1 MEARINDAL
10 AQASNGLSDKLAD
23 IDAAKAAHKTAEDM
37 IDEGKNAL
45 TPIIG
50 GDAATLAGI
59 AAKYGYNKYMKP
71 NINTA
76 VDKGKSLIRPNSSAD
91 TNLSRINRN
100 TTGNA
105 TADEARNAGGRESR
119 IQVVDDEGN
128 EISRTA
134 SLQRSQQRL
143 ANLRLGDAQRAQ
155 GRGRATLGDE
165 AAPRDEVRP
174 TDYDDENPFSFRAF
188 EQGPGGGG
196 TPGERLGEIFRQG
209 DAAVSQPSTG
219 LGDLRQSAATVD
231 SQRGVGE
238 TDLDAAQ
245 RGASV
250 SERVAGEEA
259 RGASLSGARQL
270 PTSGERSGVLDDYA
284 RTATQPP
291 PSARTQGVR
300 SGARTSARGEGGQG
314 NVAPAEEEAETG
326 AGDIAKTE
334 ASLLPAEEAESA
346 VPGIG
351 DIIAGIT
358 AIGGL
363 ISGAVAEGKTDEAAK
378 AQASRPVPQLSY
390 YSAPQQDTSDMAV
403 GGGFAS

>member
-1 MEARINDAL
+1 MEARMNDAL
-10 AQASNGLSDKLAD
+10 SQAAGSLSNKIGD
-23 IDAAKAAHKTAEDM
+23 IDSAKAAHKTAEDM
-37 IDEGKNAL
+37 IEEGKNAL

-50 GDAATLAGI
+50 GDAATLTGI

-76 VDKGKSLIRPNSSAD
+76 VDKAKSLIRPNSAAD
-91 TNLSRINRN
+91 TTLNRINRN
-100 TTGNA
+100 TTGRA
-105 TADEARNAGGRESR
+105 TADEARNAGSRANR

-128 EISRTA
+128 EASRGL
-134 SLQRSQQRL
+134 SVQRSQQRL
-143 ANLRLGDAQRAQ
+143 ANLRLQDSQSAQ

-165 AAPRDEVRP
+165 APTRDAVQP
-174 TDYDDENPFSFRAF
+174 TDYDNSNPFTFRAF
-188 EQGPGGGG
+188 EGTAEGGG

-209 DAAVSQPSTG
+209 DQSVSQPSTG
-219 LGDLRQSAATVD
+219 LGDLRQSASAVD
-231 SQRGVGE
+231 NARGVA
-238 TDLDAAQ
+238 DIPS
-245 RGASV
+245 SV

-259 RGASLSGARQL
+259 RGASLSGGRQL

-284 RTATQPP
+284 RTAAQPP

-314 NVAPAEEEAETG
+314 NLVEENGEQVG
-326 AGDIAKTE
+326 SDIAKTE

-363 ISGAVAEGKTDEAAK
+363 IAGGVAEGKSDLAAK
-378 AQASRPVPQLSY
+378 AEGAKQTPGLSY
-390 YSAPQQDTSDMAV
+390 YSAPQQDTSDMAI
-403 GGGFAS
+403 GGGLAN

>member
-76 VDKGKSLIRPNSSAD
+76 VDKGKSLIGPNSSAD

-143 ANLRLGDAQRAQ
+143 ATNA
-155 GRGRATLGDE
+155 
-165 AAPRDEVRP
+165 
-174 TDYDDENPFSFRAF
+174 
-188 EQGPGGGG
+188 
-196 TPGERLGEIFRQG
+196 
-209 DAAVSQPSTG
+209 
-219 LGDLRQSAATVD
+219 
-231 SQRGVGE
+231 
-238 TDLDAAQ
+238 LD
-245 RGASV
+245 RKL
-250 SERVAGEEA
+250 AG
-259 RGASLSGARQL
+259 
-270 PTSGERSGVLDDYA
+270 
-284 RTATQPP
+284 
-291 PSARTQGVR
+291 
-300 SGARTSARGEGGQG
+300 
-314 NVAPAEEEAETG
+314 
-326 AGDIAKTE
+326 K
-334 ASLLPAEEAESA
+334 
-346 VPGIG
+346 
-351 DIIAGIT
+351 
-358 AIGGL
+358 
-363 ISGAVAEGKTDEAAK
+363 
-378 AQASRPVPQLSY
+378 
-390 YSAPQQDTSDMAV
+390 
-403 GGGFAS
+403 

>member
-10 AQASNGLSDKLAD
+10 AQASSGLSDKLAD

-50 GDAATLAGI
+50 GDAATLTGI

-105 TADEARNAGGRESR
+105 TADEARNAGGRANR

-128 EISRTA
+128 EAGR
-134 SLQRSQQRL
+134 SLSVQRSQQRL
-143 ANLRLGDAQRAQ
+143 ANLRLQDAQGAQ
-155 GRGRATLGDE
+155 GRGRGTLGDE
-165 AAPRDEVRP
+165 AAPRDAVRP
-174 TDYDDENPFSFRAF
+174 SDYDDQNPFTFRAF
-188 EQGPGGGG
+188 EGTAEGGG

-219 LGDLRQSAATVD
+219 LGDLRQSAAAVD

-259 RGASLSGARQL
+259 RGANLSGARQL

-314 NVAPAEEEAETG
+314 NVGAEDEVEQG
-326 AGDIAKTE
+326 AGNIAKTE

-363 ISGAVAEGKTDEAAK
+363 IAGGVAEGKTDAAAK
-378 AQASRPVPQLSY
+378 AEGSRAVPQLSY
-390 YSAPQQDTSDMAV
+390 YSAPQQDTSDMAI
-403 GGGFAS
+403 GGGLAN